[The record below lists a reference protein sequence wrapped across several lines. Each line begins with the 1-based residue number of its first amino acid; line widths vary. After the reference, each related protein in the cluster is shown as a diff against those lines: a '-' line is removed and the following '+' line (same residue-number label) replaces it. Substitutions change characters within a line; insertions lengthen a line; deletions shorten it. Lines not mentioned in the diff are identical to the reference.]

1 MEKSK
6 AYFCIIFGA
15 IIIPSRTI
23 TVVSPN
29 GVAIRVRTLKVA
41 IFFRILIF

>member
-6 AYFCIIFGA
+6 VNFCIIFGA

-23 TVVSPN
+23 TVVYPN

-41 IFFRILIF
+41 IFFKLLIF